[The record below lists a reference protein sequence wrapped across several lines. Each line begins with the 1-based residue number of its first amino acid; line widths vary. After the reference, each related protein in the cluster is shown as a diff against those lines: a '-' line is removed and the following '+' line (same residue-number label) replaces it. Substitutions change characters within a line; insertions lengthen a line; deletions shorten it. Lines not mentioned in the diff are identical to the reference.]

1 MDKVEILLEINK
13 LNRDINSLNTNK
25 TKYQNMNIK
34 INDTVSKLEKVN
46 GYLYTSYRELEKNYS
61 SSEAKKKVTSLKSES
76 GEVESIIN
84 ELNGTIL
91 TESYRK
97 INSIN
102 YQIGNKE
109 SRKQQLR
116 NQLNNMA

>member
-13 LNRDINSLNTNK
+13 LNRDINSLNANK

-61 SSEAKKKVTSLKSES
+61 SSETKKKVTSLKSES

-116 NQLNNMA
+116 NQLNNME